1 MVVLRR
7 DRDVARWKEEA
18 GERRKR
24 FTTWI
29 DHDSVVQLKLRGYAP
44 VKLNGSSCRAQRERG
59 KQHSRRGGKDEK
71 QRDRSQRGCRVEAS
85 LDSVHYLFLSCK
97 RSEPFV
103 HGGLGSH
110 WLRGGGPSI
119 GNSAPG
125 DLGVVLL

>member
-59 KQHSRRGGKDEK
+59 KQHSRSREGARMK
-71 QRDRSQRGCRVEAS
+71 SSATAAS
-85 LDSVHYLFLSCK
+85 VAA
-97 RSEPFV
+97 E
-103 HGGLGSH
+103 
-110 WLRGGGPSI
+110 
-119 GNSAPG
+119 
-125 DLGVVLL
+125 